1 MIYTEYCYG
10 GKVKAIWKLQLKWT
24 VLVIIQLQS
33 CSRRKSIRETN
44 RLRLESLRDRR
55 GWLWWVNLY
64 NDGSTTAWTQS
75 PGECDDDD
83 GLPQHELNRLETWH
97 GWQWHIGGM
106 FCHSMKSITWRTPRS
121 YHSTNSIAWRIFCH
135 NAIPCH
141 STNSIAW
148 RVMMVIQVYDRWKL

>member
-1 MIYTEYCYG
+1 MKIATKMNCSCYHSVTKSYSEEEYTWDESVEARIFWEIEEDDYSGLTC
-10 GKVKAIWKLQLKWT
+10 IMM
-24 VLVIIQLQS
+24 VLP
-33 CSRRKSIRETN
+33 R
-44 RLRLESLRDRR
+44 
-55 GWLWWVNLY
+55 
-64 NDGSTTAWTQS
+64 
-75 PGECDDDD
+75 
-83 GLPQHELNRLETWH
+83 HELNHPENVMMMVYHSTNSIAWRH